1 MNTMATQKKRNT
13 IIEELMESGR
23 KMSRASLLFRHAV
36 SDAVGLYVTD
46 AECIDYLLEA
56 GSATAG
62 ELASTTGLTTGSVTT
77 MIDRLEKAGYVKRET
92 DKTDKR
98 KVIVKPVLKK
108 IEQFAP
114 FYDAL
119 VKEARELYSSYT
131 IHELEILKEHNDK
144 LTALYENQIKKI
156 QV

>member
-1 MNTMATQKKRNT
+1 MAAQKKRNI
-13 IIEELMESGR
+13 IIEELLDSGR
-23 KMSRASLLFRHAV
+23 KMSRASLLFRHTV
-36 SDAVGLYVTD
+36 SQAIGLHVTD

-62 ELASTTGLTTGSVTT
+62 ELANTTGLTTGSVTT
-77 MIDRLEKAGYVKRET
+77 MIDRLERAGFVIREA

-114 FYDAL
+114 YYNAL
-119 VKEARELYSSYT
+119 VKDAYKLYSTYTIREL
-131 IHELEILKEHNDK
+131 EVLKEHNDK
-144 LTALYENQIKKI
+144 LTALYESQIKNGLAMEK
-156 QV
+156 